1 MIPHATAGDAPMD
14 LNKVGKYDIT
24 AKIGQGAMGEVYKA
38 HDPILNRFVAIKTMS
53 AAIGTDDELRKRF
66 LREAQ
71 SAARLNH
78 PNIITLFDFGED
90 HGKIYMAMEL
100 WGQRPQELI
109 SNRASPAGG
118 QAGVHGADLRRPLA
132 FAHMQTSSTATEARH
147 IPRQPNGQS
156 RSWTRP
162 WPPRHLRDD
171 AHGHGHG
178 TRTTCRRSR

>member
-1 MIPHATAGDAPMD
+1 MIPHASAGEFPME

-90 HGKIYMAMEL
+90 QGKSYIAMEL
-100 WGQRPQELI
+100 LEGIDLMELI
-109 SNRASPAGG
+109 SSQRI
-118 QAGVHGADLRRPLA
+118 
-132 FAHMQTSSTATEARH
+132 TE
-147 IPRQPNGQS
+147 
-156 RSWTRP
+156 
-162 WPPRHLRDD
+162 LDD
-171 AHGHGHG
+171 KLGFME
-178 TRTTCRRSR
+178 